1 MWMTHLLG
9 PPGFHHG
16 SETRCQ
22 GSRGSMMSRADE
34 GDADCSTTEK
44 QLVLREKH
52 LLGDEHSHCRT
63 GILLRHE
70 TQTIPTDSKNLIPYH
85 LLSPVNGCKEK
96 CIANLSLELSF
107 RATQFKER
115 KYPCEISFLIMER
128 GLKLFRKVLWHNPPK
143 KDTQMK
149 VALVQQTCLLTS
161 GQHNCSFFYFT
172 KNFG

>member
-1 MWMTHLLG
+1 MAVRQDAKEVEAQWWVEQMREMLTAQQQKNNWCSG
-9 PPGFHHG
+9 K
-16 SETRCQ
+16 STCWE
-22 GSRGSMMSRADE
+22 MSILTA
-34 GDADCSTTEK
+34 AP
-44 QLVLREKH
+44 
-52 LLGDEHSHCRT
+52 
-63 GILLRHE
+63 GILLPHE

-128 GLKLFRKVLWHNPPK
+128 GLKLFRKVLRHNPPK